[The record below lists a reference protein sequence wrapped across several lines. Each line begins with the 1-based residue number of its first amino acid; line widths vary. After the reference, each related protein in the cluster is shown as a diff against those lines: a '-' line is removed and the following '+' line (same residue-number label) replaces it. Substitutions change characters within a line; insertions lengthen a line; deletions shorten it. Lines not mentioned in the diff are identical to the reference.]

1 MHVVIVGS
9 GFAGSILARVARAA
23 GHDVTLVERGRHPRF
38 ALGESSTPLAA
49 IALERLAARYGLAD
63 LRDLAAYGRWKARLP
78 DVRCGLKR
86 GFTFYRH
93 RRGQP
98 YRNDETNANRLL
110 VAASPDD
117 AVADTHWLREDVD
130 AFLFRQAAAEGVRC
144 LDRTELTALERSRS
158 GRFVLD
164 GAGPR
169 GPVRLAADLVVDATG
184 PDGFLARHL
193 ALGADLPP
201 DSLHTRLVYGHFR
214 GVQPLHRAAAATAV
228 FAGRR
233 EPDST
238 GSRQDL
244 HRAAAS
250 TTAVFA
256 EGPYP
261 DERAA
266 VHHLLDDGWMYE
278 LAFDHGVV
286 SAGFVV
292 EGAEAARTIAN
303 LAPPA
308 AFAALARRYPS
319 LAAQYDAAEPI
330 RPVAAIPRLQRRLT
344 HAAGDAWAVLPHVFQ
359 FWSPLFS
366 TGIAWS
372 LLGVERLGLLLEDV
386 DSSRAAERSRLASG
400 LERYAAPL
408 RSEADHLRRLIEP
421 AYRCRRD
428 FDAFDAYVQA
438 YFAAASYA
446 ETRQR
451 LCPAPPDT
459 GGHWAWSG
467 FLGAT
472 DPVLRRIF
480 AEAARLVEERQSK
493 PRPDQPPPESPIEA
507 MQRLIAPRNVAGLAD
522 PSRRRLYPAD
532 VETLVAA
539 ASVAGLSPREVR
551 ARLPL
556 LRGDPVAR
564 N

>member
-63 LRDLAAYGRWKARLP
+63 LRDLAAHGRWKVRLP
-78 DVRCGLKR
+78 EVRCGLKR

-93 RRGQP
+93 CREQP
-98 YRNDETNANRLL
+98 FRNDETNANRLL

-130 AFLFRQAAAEGVRC
+130 AFLFRQAAAEGVHC
-144 LDRTELTALERSRS
+144 IDRTHLNAPERRR
-158 GRFVLD
+158 GRFVLG
-164 GAGPR
+164 GADPHGS
-169 GPVRLAADLVVDATG
+169 VRLAADLVVDASG

-193 ALGADLPP
+193 GLAAVLPADA
-201 DSLHTRLVYGHFR
+201 LHTRLVYGHFR
-214 GVQPLHRAAAATAV
+214 GMQPLHRAASATAA
-228 FAGRR
+228 FA
-233 EPDST
+233 D
-238 GSRQDL
+238 
-244 HRAAAS
+244 
-250 TTAVFA
+250 
-256 EGPYP
+256 GPYP
-261 DERAA
+261 DEKAA

-292 EGAEAARTIAN
+292 EGTAATRTIADR
-303 LAPPA
+303 APA
-308 AFAALARRYPS
+308 EAFRALARRYPS
-319 LAAQYDAAEPI
+319 LAAQYEAAEPV
-330 RPVAAIPRLQRRLT
+330 RPVAATPRLQRRLT
-344 HAAGDAWAVLPHVFQ
+344 RAAGENWALLPHVFQ

-372 LLGVERLGLLLEDV
+372 LLGVERLGLLLEDA
-386 DSSRAAERSRLASG
+386 DSSRAAERPRLASG
-400 LERYAAPL
+400 LERYAALL
-408 RSEADHLRRLIEP
+408 RAEADHLRRLIEP

-428 FDAFDAYVQA
+428 FDVFDAYVQA
-438 YFAAASYA
+438 YFAAASYS
-446 ETRQR
+446 ETLQR
-451 LCPAPPDT
+451 LRPAPLET

-480 AEAARLVEERQSK
+480 AEAARGAEERRAE
-493 PRPDQPPPESPIEA
+493 PLPDERPPESPIDA
-507 MQRLIAPRNVAGLAD
+507 MRRLIAPRNVAGLAD

-532 VETLVAA
+532 VDALAA
-539 ASVAGLSPREVR
+539 AAAVVGLSPREVR
-551 ARLPL
+551 TRLPL
-556 LRGDPVAR
+556 LRGPI
-564 N
+564 